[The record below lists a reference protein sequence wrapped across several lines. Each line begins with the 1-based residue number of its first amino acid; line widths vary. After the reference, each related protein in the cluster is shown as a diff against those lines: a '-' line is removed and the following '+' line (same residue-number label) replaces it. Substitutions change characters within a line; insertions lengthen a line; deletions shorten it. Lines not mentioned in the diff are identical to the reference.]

1 MQTQKTL
8 MLILNFTIICCVLF
22 SAVLLKNLYKKT
34 KRENATSPDDK
45 NEKKYLRFL
54 MVILIILIVL
64 SVIAMMLGIF
74 SKIHIYS

>member
-8 MLILNFTIICCVLF
+8 MLILNFTIIFCVLF

-34 KRENATSPDDK
+34 KIENATAPDDK
-45 NEKKYLRFL
+45 TAKKYLRFL
-54 MVILIILIVL
+54 MVTLIILIVL

>member
-1 MQTQKTL
+1 MQPQKTL

-22 SAVLLKNLYKKT
+22 SAALLKNLYQKT
-34 KRENATSPDDK
+34 KRENATAPDDK
-45 NEKKYLRFL
+45 TTKKYLRFL

-74 SKIHIYS
+74 SKIHI

>member
-22 SAVLLKNLYKKT
+22 SVVLLKNLYKKT
-34 KRENATSPDDK
+34 KRENATAQDDK
-45 NEKKYLRFL
+45 TAKKYLRFL

>member
-8 MLILNFTIICCVLF
+8 MLILNFAIICCVLF

-34 KRENATSPDDK
+34 KRGNATAPDDK
-45 NEKKYLRFL
+45 TTKKYLRFL

-64 SVIAMMLGIF
+64 SVIAMMLGIS

>member
-34 KRENATSPDDK
+34 KRENATAQDDK
-45 NEKKYLRFL
+45 TAKKYLRFL
-54 MVILIILIVL
+54 MIILIVL

>member
-8 MLILNFTIICCVLF
+8 MLILNFTIIFCVLF

-34 KRENATSPDDK
+34 KIENATAPDDK
-45 NEKKYLRFL
+45 TAKKYLRFL

>member
-22 SAVLLKNLYKKT
+22 SAALLKNLYKKT
-34 KRENATSPDDK
+34 KRENATAPDDK
-45 NEKKYLRFL
+45 TTKKYVRFL

-74 SKIHIYS
+74 SKIHI

>member
-8 MLILNFTIICCVLF
+8 MLILNFTIIFCVLF

-34 KRENATSPDDK
+34 KRENATAQDDTTA
-45 NEKKYLRFL
+45 KKYLRFL

>member
-8 MLILNFTIICCVLF
+8 MLVLNFTIICCVLF
-22 SAVLLKNLYKKT
+22 SAVLLKKLYKKT
-34 KRENATSPDDK
+34 KRENATAPDDK
-45 NEKKYLRFL
+45 TAKKYLRFL

>member
-8 MLILNFTIICCVLF
+8 MLILNFTIICFVLF
-22 SAVLLKNLYKKT
+22 SAALLKNLYKKT
-34 KRENATSPDDK
+34 KRENATAPDDK
-45 NEKKYLRFL
+45 TTKKYLRFL

-74 SKIHIYS
+74 SKIHI

>member
-22 SAVLLKNLYKKT
+22 SAALLKNLYKKT
-34 KRENATSPDDK
+34 KRENATAPDDK
-45 NEKKYLRFL
+45 TTKKYLRFL
-54 MVILIILIVL
+54 MVILIILIAL

-74 SKIHIYS
+74 SKIHI

>member
-8 MLILNFTIICCVLF
+8 MLILNFTIICCVLL

-34 KRENATSPDDK
+34 KRENATAPDDK
-45 NEKKYLRFL
+45 TTKKYLRFL

>member
-22 SAVLLKNLYKKT
+22 SAVLLKILYKKT

-45 NEKKYLRFL
+45 NVKKYLRFL
-54 MVILIILIVL
+54 MLIFIMLMVL
-64 SVIAMMLGIF
+64 SVIALMLGIF
-74 SKIHIYS
+74 SNIHIYS

>member
-8 MLILNFTIICCVLF
+8 MLILNFTIIFCVLF
-22 SAVLLKNLYKKT
+22 SAVLLKILYKKT
-34 KRENATSPDDK
+34 KIENATAPDDK
-45 NEKKYLRFL
+45 TAKKYLRFL

-64 SVIAMMLGIF
+64 SAIAMMLGIF

>member
-22 SAVLLKNLYKKT
+22 SAALLKNLYKKT
-34 KRENATSPDDK
+34 KRENATAPDDK
-45 NEKKYLRFL
+45 TTKKYLRFL

>member
-8 MLILNFTIICCVLF
+8 MLILNFTIMCCVLF
-22 SAVLLKNLYKKT
+22 STVLLKILYKKT

-45 NEKKYLRFL
+45 TAKKYLRFL

>member
-34 KRENATSPDDK
+34 KRENATAPDDK
-45 NEKKYLRFL
+45 TAKNICAFL
-54 MVILIILIVL
+54 W
-64 SVIAMMLGIF
+64 
-74 SKIHIYS
+74 

>member
-34 KRENATSPDDK
+34 ERENATAQDDK
-45 NEKKYLRFL
+45 TAKKYLRFL